1 MGVRWLTPDD
11 LAARW
16 GIPKATLYQWR
27 HRGEGPQATRFG
39 RHLRF
44 LESDVEAWEQ
54 LQRERDRHDQGRTT
68 VAEPRPAKARARPRA
83 AKKGRS

>member
-1 MGVRWLTPDD
+1 MAVRWLTPDD

-16 GIPKATLYQWR
+16 GVPKATIYQWR

-54 LQRERDRHDQGRTT
+54 LQRERDRPERRGAAA
-68 VAEPRPAKARARPRA
+68 VKARPAKAHTRRAR
-83 AKKGRS
+83 

>member
-1 MGVRWLTPDD
+1 MAVRWLTPDD

-16 GIPKATLYQWR
+16 GIPKATIYQWR
-27 HRGEGPQATRFG
+27 HRGDGPQATRFG

-54 LQRERDRHDQGRTT
+54 LQRERDRGQRR
-68 VAEPRPAKARARPRA
+68 AAAPEPSPAKART
-83 AKKGRS
+83 GRRTR